1 MDLSNSKPRV
11 SLPATTKA
19 VQQVLYPLPHHHGSP
34 LSSSSSTG
42 SFLIRAPLTVDDDDD
57 DDDDDNGSDF
67 ESNGGRIVVTSKGD
81 GSSSTSSVSSSDNE
95 GFVSGEEFE
104 TASEKH
110 FVTDPDEEILED
122 NVFFDRYKISRPVVP
137 DPDEELSQNSS
148 FNDEESGGAVDEYE
162 STVVPVARLSM
173 EDDGFDE
180 LIGDDE
186 EMVSEVEDAGFSW
199 LVKVP
204 SVVSFERVDSVPRIK
219 VTEIEGEDE
228 PLSEPLSPVKLV
240 ESSDCREL
248 IGVENRGLSD
258 SEVTVLVK
266 DSANEDD
273 GIAVTQGTQF
283 ESSVGGKENVF
294 EVVNDPVEERL
305 EFYANE
311 RIESNGRDGVD
322 TKEHSAEEAA
332 VDVDAEESS
341 YSQSSECSS
350 VDVHENVFLDEG
362 GEKGNT
368 ESKVLQDV
376 ELRDYLYDPLAI
388 ISAKSIDGVIR
399 GKETQ
404 TGDSQF
410 SEPISTLQNGDLM
423 EISEGDRP
431 EDADSSGTSSLK
443 FVKPSSILDDLVKTE
458 AQDDIERIGGRQK
471 GLLSDEDVEELIF
484 GSSELIM
491 NGSDERLA
499 FQDHSQT
506 VDGQI
511 VMDSDGEMDT
521 DGDGEGNELFDSAA
535 LAALLKAATSADSD
549 GGGGGLTIK
558 SSDGS
563 KVFTFERPTN
573 SDSLLFPSTRSAP
586 APNVDGDE
594 YMDNLSEEEKRII
607 DKIQHLRVKFLRLVK
622 KLGLSADDPI
632 VAQVLYRLALALGNL
647 SVQAYSLESAKRIAM
662 QQETEGEDDL
672 DFSLNILVLGKTG
685 VGKSATINSI
695 FSKETTTIDAFEPAT
710 SSVKV
715 IVETIDGIKI
725 RILDTPG
732 FRSPVMQQIVNRKI
746 LASIKKSV
754 KKFPPDVVLYVD
766 RLDTHTRDHSD
777 LPLLKSITASLGSS
791 IWQNAIVSLTHAAS
805 DPPDGPS
812 GSPLSYEVFVAQRS
826 HVIRQS
832 ISRAIG
838 DLRMMNQS
846 MMHPVSL
853 VENHPSC
860 QKNGA
865 GESVLPNGQTWRPQ
879 LLLLCYSLRIISEAN
894 SVSKPQGPFNHKKPF
909 GYRLRSAPLS
919 YLLSSLLQSRS
930 HPKLSADQGGSDDI
944 DFDIELGNLSD
955 SDQED
960 DEDEYS
966 QLPPFKPLRKS
977 QVAKLSKEQRKAYL
991 EEYDYRIKLLQ
1002 KKQWKEEVRRLRE
1015 IKKKGGSNDDDY
1027 NKEDV
1032 DQEDE
1037 TPATVPVTLPDFV
1050 LPHSFDGDNPV
1061 YRYRFLEPA
1070 PQLLMRPVLDSHGW
1084 DHDCGYDGVSIE
1096 RSLAIASQFPG
1107 AFAIQITKDKKEF
1120 NIHLDSSVAAK
1131 HGESGSTM
1139 AGLDIQT
1146 VGSQLAY
1153 VLKGDTEFKN
1163 FKINKTSA
1171 GLSVTL
1177 LGENVA
1183 TGVKMEDTIAVGKR
1197 LVLTGNAGAMRSQG
1211 DTAYGAT
1218 LEVRLKDKDFPIEQD
1233 NSSLSLSMM
1242 NWRGDST
1249 LMANLQSQ
1257 FSIGR
1262 GSKMAVR
1269 VGLNN
1274 KRSGQITVKFSSSEQ
1289 LQMALIGILPIAMS
1303 IFKGIFPGSGG
1314 KNSAY

>member
-1 MDLSNSKPRV
+1 MDSSNSKPRV

-19 VQQVLYPLPHHHGSP
+19 VQQVLYPLPHHHESP

-57 DDDDDNGSDF
+57 DDDDDDNGSDF
-67 ESNGGRIVVTSKGD
+67 ESNGGRIVVTSNGD

-122 NVFFDRYKISRPVVP
+122 NGFFDRYKISRPVVP
-137 DPDEELSQNSS
+137 DPDEEFSQNSS
-148 FNDEESGGAVDEYE
+148 FDDEESGGAVDEYE

-180 LIGDDE
+180 LIGGDE
-186 EMVSEVEDAGFSW
+186 GMVSEVEDGGFSG
-199 LVKVP
+199 LIKVP
-204 SVVSFERVDSVPRIK
+204 SVVSIERVDSVPRIK

-228 PLSEPLSPVKLV
+228 PLSPVKIV
-240 ESSDCREL
+240 ESSDCGEL
-248 IGVENRGLSD
+248 IGVENGGLSD

-273 GIAVTQGTQF
+273 GIAVTQGDQF
-283 ESSVGGKENVF
+283 ESSVGGKEDVF
-294 EVVNDPVEERL
+294 EVVNDTVEERL

-311 RIESNGRDGVD
+311 RIESNGWDGDD

-341 YSQSSECSS
+341 YIQSSECSS
-350 VDVHENVFLDEG
+350 VDVHENVLLDEG

-376 ELRDYLYDPLAI
+376 ELGDYLYDPLAI
-388 ISAKSIDGVIR
+388 ISSKSVDGVIR

-410 SEPISTLQNGDLM
+410 SEPIPTLQNGDLM
-423 EISEGDRP
+423 VISKGDGP
-431 EDADSSGTSSLK
+431 EDADSSSTSSLK
-443 FVKPSSILDDLVKTE
+443 FVKPSSSLDGLVKTE
-458 AQDDIERIGGRQK
+458 AEDDIERIEGRQK

-535 LAALLKAATSADSD
+535 LAALLKAATGADSD

-594 YMDNLSEEEKRII
+594 CTDDLNEEEKRII

-632 VAQVLYRLALALGNL
+632 VAQVLYRLALALGSL

-695 FSKETTTIDAFEPAT
+695 FSKETTAIDAFEPAT
-710 SSVKV
+710 TSVKV

-865 GESVLPNGQTWRPQ
+865 GDSVLPNGQTWRPQ

-894 SVSKPQGPFNHKKPF
+894 SVLKPQGPFNHKKPF

-930 HPKLSADQGGSDDI
+930 HPKLSADQGGGDDI

-955 SDQED
+955 SNQED

-1050 LPHSFDGDNPV
+1050 LPPSFDGDNPV

-1107 AFAIQITKDKKEF
+1107 AFSIQITKDKKEF

-1153 VLKGDTEFKN
+1153 ILKGDTEFKN

-1197 LVLTGNAGAMRSQG
+1197 LVLIGNAGAMRSQG

-1233 NSSLSLSMM
+1233 NSSFSLSMM

-1262 GSKMAVR
+1262 GSKLAVS

-1274 KRSGQITVKFSSSEQ
+1274 KRSGQITVKLSSSEQ

>member
-1 MDLSNSKPRV
+1 MDSSNSKPRV
-11 SLPATTKA
+11 SLPATTQA
-19 VQQVLYPLPHHHGSP
+19 VKQVLYPLPHHHDSP

-67 ESNGGRIVVTSKGD
+67 ESNGGRIVVPSNGD
-81 GSSSTSSVSSSDNE
+81 GSSSSISSASSSDNE
-95 GFVSGEEFE
+95 RFVSGEEFE

-122 NVFFDRYKISRPVVP
+122 NVFIDSYKISRPVVP
-137 DPDEELSQNSS
+137 DPDEEFSQNSS
-148 FNDEESGGAVDEYE
+148 FDDEESGCAADEYE
-162 STVVPVARLSM
+162 STVVPVARLSV

-180 LIGDDE
+180 LIGGDE
-186 EMVSEVEDAGFSW
+186 GMVSEVEDGGFSG

-204 SVVSFERVDSVPRIK
+204 SVVSIERVDSVPRIK

-228 PLSEPLSPVKLV
+228 PLS
-240 ESSDCREL
+240 DCGEL
-248 IGVENRGLSD
+248 IGVENGGLSD

-273 GIAVTQGTQF
+273 GVDVTQGAQF
-283 ESSVGGKENVF
+283 ESSVGGKEDF
-294 EVVNDPVEERL
+294 SEVVNDAVEERL

-311 RIESNGRDGVD
+311 RIESNGRDEDD

-350 VDVHENVFLDEG
+350 VYVHENVFLDEG

-368 ESKVLQDV
+368 ESEVLQDV
-376 ELRDYLYDPLAI
+376 DLGDYLYDPLGI
-388 ISAKSIDGVIR
+388 ISAKSVDGVIR

-404 TGDSQF
+404 IGDSQF
-410 SEPISTLQNGDLM
+410 SEPIPILQNGDLM
-423 EISEGDRP
+423 VISEGDGP
-431 EDADSSGTSSLK
+431 EDADSCSTSSLK

-458 AQDDIERIGGRQK
+458 AEDDRERIGGRQK
-471 GLLSDEDVEELIF
+471 DLLSDEDVEELIF

-511 VMDSDGEMDT
+511 VVDSDGEMDT
-521 DGDGEGNELFDSAA
+521 DRDGEGNELFDSAA
-535 LAALLKAATSADSD
+535 LAALLKAATGADSD
-549 GGGGGLTIK
+549 GGNGGLTIK

-563 KVFTFERPTN
+563 KVFNFERPTS
-573 SDSLLFPSTRSAP
+573 SDSLLFPSTRSALE
-586 APNVDGDE
+586 PNVDGDE
-594 YMDNLSEEEKRII
+594 YMDDLSEEEKRVI
-607 DKIQHLRVKFLRLVK
+607 DKIQHLRLKFLRLVK
-622 KLGLSADDPI
+622 KLSLSADDPI
-632 VAQVLYRLALALGNL
+632 VAQVLYRLALALGSL
-647 SVQAYSLESAKRIAM
+647 SVQAYSLESAKRITM
-662 QQETEGEDDL
+662 QHETEGEDEL

-695 FSKETTTIDAFEPAT
+695 FSKETTTIDAFKPST
-710 SSVKV
+710 TSVKV

-732 FRSPVMQQIVNRKI
+732 FRSPVMQQNVNRKI

-754 KKFPPDVVLYVD
+754 KKCPPDVVLYVD

-909 GYRLRSAPLS
+909 GNRLRSAPLS

-930 HPKLSADQGGSDDI
+930 HPKLSADQGGGDDI
-944 DFDIELGNLSD
+944 DFDELGNLSD
-955 SDQED
+955 SDKEHD
-960 DEDEYS
+960 GDEYS

-977 QVAKLSKEQRKAYL
+977 QVAKLSKDQRKAYL

-1027 NKEDV
+1027 NKEDE

-1050 LPHSFDGDNPV
+1050 LPPSFDGDNPV
-1061 YRYRFLEPA
+1061 YRYRFLEPV

-1153 VLKGDTEFKN
+1153 VLRGDTEFKN

-1183 TGVKMEDTIAVGKR
+1183 TGVKMGDMIAVGKR

-1218 LEVRLKDKDFPIEQD
+1218 LEVRLKDNDFPIEQD

-1257 FSIGR
+1257 FSIVR

-1314 KNSAY
+1314 KNTAY

>member
-1 MDLSNSKPRV
+1 MDSSNSKPRV
-11 SLPATTKA
+11 SLPATTQA
-19 VQQVLYPLPHHHGSP
+19 MQQVLYPLPRHHESP

-57 DDDDDNGSDF
+57 DDDDDDGGGGGGGSDF
-67 ESNGGRIVVTSKGD
+67 ESNGGIIAVTSNGD

-122 NVFFDRYKISRPVVP
+122 ND
-137 DPDEELSQNSS
+137 
-148 FNDEESGGAVDEYE
+148 DEESGGAVDEYE

-180 LIGDDE
+180 LIGGDE
-186 EMVSEVEDAGFSW
+186 GMVSEVEDAGFSG

-228 PLSEPLSPVKLV
+228 PLSEPLSPVKVV
-240 ESSDCREL
+240 ESSDCGEL
-248 IGVENRGLSD
+248 IAVENRGLSD

-266 DSANEDD
+266 NSANEDD
-273 GIAVTQGTQF
+273 GNAVAVTQGTQF
-283 ESSVGGKENVF
+283 ESSVGANENVF
-294 EVVNDPVEERL
+294 EVVNDTVEERL

-311 RIESNGRDGVD
+311 RIESNGRDGD
-322 TKEHSAEEAA
+322 DKKEHSAEETA
-332 VDVDAEESS
+332 VDMDAEESS
-341 YSQSSECSS
+341 NFQNSECRS
-350 VDVHENVFLDEG
+350 VDVHVSVFLEEG
-362 GEKGNT
+362 SEKGNT
-368 ESKVLQDV
+368 ESKVLPDA
-376 ELRDYLYDPLAI
+376 ELGDYLYDPLAI
-388 ISAKSIDGVIR
+388 ISAKSVDGAIR
-399 GKETQ
+399 GKETH
-404 TGDSQF
+404 TWDSQF
-410 SEPISTLQNGDLM
+410 SEPIPTLQNGDLLV
-423 EISEGDRP
+423 ISEGDGP
-431 EDADSSGTSSLK
+431 EDADSSSTSSLK
-443 FVKPSSILDDLVKTE
+443 FVKPSSILDDLLVKTE
-458 AQDDIERIGGRQK
+458 AEDDIERIGGRQN

-511 VMDSDGEMDT
+511 VMDSDGEVDT

-535 LAALLKAATSADSD
+535 LAALLKAATGADSD

-563 KVFTFERPTN
+563 KVFTFERPTS

-594 YMDNLSEEEKRII
+594 YTDDLSEEEKRII
-607 DKIQHLRVKFLRLVK
+607 NKIQHLRVKFLRLVK

-632 VAQVLYRLALALGNL
+632 VAQVLYRLALTLGSL
-647 SVQAYSLESAKRIAM
+647 SVQAHSLESAKRIAM
-662 QQETEGEDDL
+662 QHETEGEDDL

-710 SSVKV
+710 TSVKV

-826 HVIRQS
+826 HVIRQG
-832 ISRAIG
+832 INRAIG

-853 VENHPSC
+853 VENHQSC

-865 GESVLPNGQTWRPQ
+865 GDSVLPNGQTWRPQ

-894 SVSKPQGPFNHKKPF
+894 SVSKPQSPFNHKKPF

-930 HPKLSADQGGSDDI
+930 HPKLSADQGGGDDI
-944 DFDIELGNLSD
+944 DFDIGLGNLSD

-1015 IKKKGGSNDDDY
+1015 IKKTGGSNDDDY

-1050 LPHSFDGDNPV
+1050 LPPSFDGDNPV
-1061 YRYRFLEPA
+1061 YRYRFLEPV

-1153 VLKGDTEFKN
+1153 VLRGDTEFKN

-1183 TGVKMEDTIAVGKR
+1183 AGVKMEDTVAVGKR
-1197 LVLTGNAGAMRSQG
+1197 LVLTGNAGAMRSQS

-1242 NWRGDST
+1242 NWRGEST

-1289 LQMALIGILPIAMS
+1289 LQMAFIGILPIAMS